1 MDTNREYYLL
11 LVDIRDSTEI
21 PADELAPAM
30 ERMRKELQRLRRRLR
45 DDLELGLRVSY
56 GDEVAGLFKTP
67 APLFDVIATIR
78 DALYPDA
85 LLRFV
90 VTRGR
95 IAVVSRDIR
104 AVGGSAFKEADAAME
119 RLKKNK
125 RFAAWCLGDPVVD
138 AVLDSLTGTAN
149 ALLEGMTE
157 NQREV
162 FDLVR
167 QNLARVEVA
176 DRLGKSK
183 QSVSSAAVRGNADLV
198 AEAEVAIGRI
208 LASLGQ
214 RDSFVSGKSK

>member
-30 ERMRKELQRLRRRLR
+30 ERMKKELQRLRRRLR
-45 DDLELGLRVSY
+45 EDLELGLGVSY

-67 APLFDVIATIR
+67 APLFDVIAAIR

-85 LLRFV
+85 MMRFV

-95 IAVVSRDIR
+95 IAVASRDIR
-104 AVGGSAFKEADAAME
+104 AVGGPVFKEADAAME
-119 RLKKNK
+119 RLKKSK
-125 RFAAWCLGDPVVD
+125 RFSMWCTGDPLLD

-149 ALLEGMTE
+149 ALLEAMTE

-167 QNLARVEVA
+167 QDLSRVEVGV
-176 DRLGKSK
+176 RLGKSK
-183 QSVSSAAVRGNADLV
+183 QSISSAAVRGSADLV

-214 RDSFVSGKSK
+214 EDSFVSRISK

>member
-1 MDTNREYYLL
+1 MDTKREYYLL

-30 ERMRKELQRLRRRLR
+30 ERMRKELQRLRRRFR

-67 APLFDVIATIR
+67 APLFDVIAAIR

-95 IAVVSRDIR
+95 IALVSRDIR
-104 AVGGSAFKEADAAME
+104 AVGGAVFKEADAAME
-119 RLKKNK
+119 RLKKSK
-125 RFAAWCLGDPVVD
+125 RFAAWCLGDPLLDV
-138 AVLDSLTGTAN
+138 VLDSLTGTAN

-167 QNLARVEVA
+167 QDLMRVEVA

-198 AEAEVAIGRI
+198 AEAETAICQI
-208 LASLGQ
+208 LASLSQ
-214 RDSFVSGKSK
+214 PDSFVSRMSK